1 MLLIAVSFDYSF
13 KSLLSYLHLLIHF
26 NFDVVIQ
33 PAVTEAHEL
42 ALRNLAVF
50 FAEEI
55 GGERKRVV

>member
-13 KSLLSYLHLLIHF
+13 KSLLSYLHLLVYF

-33 PAVTEAHEL
+33 TTVTEAHEL

-50 FAEEI
+50 FAEEV